1 MSNVSARTSERDGS
15 PQFRILGPLE
25 VRSGETWTPIGAP
38 KWRTLL
44 AVLLLNYGQ
53 VVSTERLT
61 DELWGDEPPARPAN
75 LIATYVHRL
84 RGLIGDPDGRVLE
97 TRAPGYRVVVN
108 GDELDALRFT
118 RLVTAGRKALA
129 DGAAARAVELLSE
142 ALGLFHGPPLADVP
156 FSDLMAT
163 EANRMEESRVAALG
177 LRIEAEIESGDG
189 AGTVA
194 ELRRLTTDNP
204 LREELW
210 ALLMR
215 ALCAAGRQAE
225 ALEAYERAR
234 RVIGDELG
242 VDPGPGLRQ
251 LHQEILDADARP
263 APRPAKPARSA
274 GAAEPGPAPPAAR
287 TPPPVPV
294 PPALSQLP
302 ADVPDFTGR
311 ADQVEYLCGLYS
323 GLPED
328 GNGTGAV
335 VVSLIAGAGGLG
347 KTTLAVHVAHQL
359 RARFPDGQ
367 LYVNLRG
374 ASDQP
379 AAPADVLA
387 RFLRQLGVD
396 GDQVPAGE
404 DERAGLYRTRLAG
417 RRVLIV
423 LDDARDAAQAR
434 PLVPGSV
441 SCGVLVTSR
450 KLMPDLVGG
459 RLVDLD
465 VLDPAEAR
473 VLLAK
478 IVGADRL
485 NAEPGATSSLLAAC
499 AGLPL
504 AIRIAGARLAAR
516 TYWTIASLAGK
527 VADER
532 RRIDEFKAGDLAVRA
547 CFQVSFD
554 SLPAPGPG
562 QPDPAR
568 AFRLLGLWHGPFISL
583 PAAAALLAEPED
595 LVAGSLELLVDA
607 SLLQSLAADRYR
619 LHDLLRVYAA
629 EKAEAQE
636 TGQDRE
642 AAVLRVLTWYLHTA
656 EAAGRVISP
665 QHARVPLGDS
675 HLVPPAPAFASLEQA
690 LDWCESARADLVAAA
705 RQAASGQM
713 HEIAWK
719 LPAAMMSFFYRRGH
733 WADWVAT
740 HESGLKSAR
749 VLGDRM
755 AEAWMLNNL
764 GMAFGLQRKEEAVGC
779 SEEALAIYREI
790 GDRPGQARAA
800 NNVAQACLRV
810 RRFPQA
816 VKAAR
821 RSLAVQRQAGDRYGA
836 GIALGNLGDAC
847 RALARFD
854 EAIGHLE
861 QALDIFRELGDEH
874 SQADSLSDLGEVYL
888 AMGRLDDAEGC
899 LLASLAIWRA
909 IGERYGQAAAL
920 GRLGRA
926 QKQAGR
932 RAEARELLSEAHFI
946 LAELGDVGQ
955 AAEIESELAE
965 LAEGAPLPNSPP
977 RPREPGTRTGGGR
990 ARRCRRVPA
999 TGWSRRSPR
1008 PVRRATP
1015 RGRARWPGT
1024 PPGQRPGTR
1033 GSTPPCHSAA
1043 SCYRER

>member
-1 MSNVSARTSERDGS
+1 VGDG
-15 PQFRILGPLE
+15 
-25 VRSGETWTPIGAP
+25 A
-38 KWRTLL
+38 
-44 AVLLLNYGQ
+44 
-53 VVSTERLT
+53 
-61 DELWGDEPPARPAN
+61 
-75 LIATYVHRL
+75 
-84 RGLIGDPDGRVLE
+84 
-97 TRAPGYRVVVN
+97 
-108 GDELDALRFT
+108 ELDAVRFA
-118 RLVTAGRKALA
+118 RLVAAGRGALA

-142 ALGLFHGPPLADVP
+142 ALGLFRGPPLADVP
-156 FSDLMAT
+156 FSDLVAT
-163 EANRMEESRVAALG
+163 EASRLEESRVAALG
-177 LRIEAEIESGDG
+177 LRIQAEIENGAA

-194 ELRRLTTDNP
+194 ELHRLTADHP

-225 ALEAYERAR
+225 ALAAYEQAR
-234 RVIGDELG
+234 TAIGDELG

-251 LHQEILDADARP
+251 LHQEILAADARP
-263 APRPAKPARSA
+263 ATRPAKQARPPDEAHSV
-274 GAAEPGPAPPAAR
+274 PAPRTAPRVPA
-287 TPPPVPV
+287 
-294 PPALSQLP
+294 ALSQLP

-311 ADQVEYLCGLYS
+311 ADQVEYLCRLLRGDQE
-323 GLPED
+323 G

-335 VVSLIAGAGGLG
+335 PVALIAGAGGLG

-359 RARFPDGQ
+359 RAQYPDGQ
-367 LYVNLRG
+367 LYIDLRG
-374 ASDQP
+374 ASGSP

-417 RRVLIV
+417 RRMLIV

-434 PLVPGSV
+434 PLVPGTV

-450 KLMPDLVGG
+450 NLMPDLVGG

-473 VLLAK
+473 ALLAK
-478 IVGADRL
+478 IVGAGRL
-485 NAEPGATSSLLAAC
+485 NAEPDATSSLLAAC

-504 AIRIAGARLAAR
+504 AIRIAGVRLAGR
-516 TYWTIASLAGK
+516 TGWTIASLAGK

-532 RRIDEFKAGDLAVRA
+532 RRIDEFTAGDLAVRA

-554 SLPAPGPG
+554 TLPAGG
-562 QPDPAR
+562 RSGRTGRVAPDPAR
-568 AFRLLGLWHGPFISL
+568 TFRLLGLWQGPFISL
-583 PAAAALLAEPED
+583 PAAASLLAEPED
-595 LVAGSLELLVDA
+595 LVADSLELLVDA
-607 SLLQSLAADRYR
+607 HLLQSLATDRYR

-636 TGQDRE
+636 ARQDRD
-642 AAVLRVLTWYLHTA
+642 AAVRRVLTWYLHTA

-665 QHARVPLGDS
+665 RHARVPLDDAP
-675 HLVPPAPAFASLEQA
+675 LVRPALAFASLEEA
-690 LDWCESARADLVAAA
+690 LDWCESARPNLVAAA
-705 RQAASGQM
+705 SQAASSEM

-740 HESGLKSAR
+740 HEGGLNSAR

-764 GMAFGLQRKEEAVGC
+764 GMVFGLQRKEQAIGC
-779 SEEALAIYREI
+779 FEEALVIYREI
-790 GDRPGQARAA
+790 GDQPGQARAA

-810 RRFPQA
+810 HRFPHA
-816 VKAAR
+816 LEAAQ
-821 RSLAVQRQAGDRYGA
+821 RSLAVQRQAGDRYGE

-861 QALDIFRELGDEH
+861 QALDIFRELGDQH

-888 AMGRLDDAEGC
+888 TMGRLDDAEGC
-899 LLASLAIWRA
+899 LRASLAIWRA
-909 IGERYGQAAAL
+909 QGERYGQAATL
-920 GRLGRA
+920 GRLGLA
-926 QKQAGR
+926 QKRAGR
-932 RAEARELLSEAHFI
+932 LAEARELLSEAHFI
-946 LAELGDVGQ
+946 LAELGDLGQ
-955 AAEIESELAE
+955 AAEVEAELAE
-965 LAEGAPLPNSPP
+965 LTAAAP
-977 RPREPGTRTGGGR
+977 
-990 ARRCRRVPA
+990 
-999 TGWSRRSPR
+999 
-1008 PVRRATP
+1008 
-1015 RGRARWPGT
+1015 
-1024 PPGQRPGTR
+1024 
-1033 GSTPPCHSAA
+1033 
-1043 SCYRER
+1043 

>member
-1 MSNVSARTSERDGS
+1 MSARTSERDSGLR
-15 PQFRILGPLE
+15 FRILGPLE
-25 VRSGETWTPIGAP
+25 VRSGEAWTPIGAS
-38 KWRTLL
+38 KWRSLL
-44 AVLLLNYGQ
+44 AVLLLNHGQ

-61 DELWGDEPPARPAN
+61 DELWGDEPPAKPAN
-75 LIATYVHRL
+75 LIATYMRRL
-84 RGLIGDPDGRVLE
+84 RVLIDDPDGRVLV
-97 TRAPGYRVVVN
+97 TRAPGYRSVVD
-108 GDELDALRFT
+108 GDALDALRFA
-118 RLVTAGRKALA
+118 RLVVAGRTALA

-142 ALGLFHGPPLADVP
+142 ALDLFRGPPLADVP
-156 FSDLMAT
+156 FSDLVTT
-163 EANRMEESRVAALG
+163 EANRLEESRVAALG
-177 LRIEAEIESGDG
+177 MRLEAEIESGDG

-194 ELRRLTTDNP
+194 ELCRLTTDNP

-234 RVIGDELG
+234 TVIGEELG

-251 LHQEILDADARP
+251 LHQEILAADARP
-263 APRPAKPARSA
+263 APRPAKPAGPA
-274 GAAEPGPAPPAAR
+274 GAAEPGPAPQTVRPAS
-287 TPPPVPV
+287 
-294 PPALSQLP
+294 PALSQLP

-311 ADQVEYLCGLYS
+311 ADQVEYLCRLFS

-328 GNGTGAV
+328 GNDAGAV

-347 KTTLAVHVAHQL
+347 KTTLAVRVAHRL
-359 RARFPDGQ
+359 RDKFPDGQ
-367 LYVNLRG
+367 LYVDLRG
-374 ASDQP
+374 ASHQP
-379 AAPADVLA
+379 AASAEVLA

-423 LDDARDAAQAR
+423 LDDAHDAAQVR

-450 KLMPDLVGG
+450 NLMPELAGG

-465 VLDPAEAR
+465 VLDTAEAR
-473 VLLAK
+473 ALLAK

-485 NAEPGATSSLLAAC
+485 NAEPDATDRLLAAC

-504 AIRIAGARLAAR
+504 AIRIAGVRLAGR
-516 TYWTIASLAGK
+516 TGWTVASLAAK

-532 RRIDEFKAGDLAVRA
+532 RRMDEFKVGDLAVRA

-554 SLPAPGPG
+554 SLPAARPG

-568 AFRLLGLWHGPFISL
+568 TFRLLGLWHGPFISL

-595 LVAGSLELLVDA
+595 LAADSLEMLVDA
-607 SLLQSLAADRYR
+607 HLLQSLAADRYR

-629 EKAEAQE
+629 EKAEAEE
-636 TGQDRE
+636 TGPDRD
-642 AAVLRVLTWYLHTA
+642 AAVHRVLTWYLHTA
-656 EAAGRVISP
+656 AAAGRVISP
-665 QHARVPLGDS
+665 QHARVPLDDS
-675 HLVPPAPAFASLEQA
+675 HPVPPPPTFESLEQA
-690 LDWCESARADLVAAA
+690 LDWCESARANLVAAA
-705 RQAASGQM
+705 SQAAAGGM

-733 WADWVAT
+733 WADWGAT
-740 HESGLKSAR
+740 HEGGLNSAR

-764 GMAFGLQRKEEAVGC
+764 GMVFGLQRKEQAVAC
-779 SEEALAIYREI
+779 FEEALAIYREI
-790 GDRPGQARAA
+790 GDQSGEFRAA

-816 VKAAR
+816 LEAAR
-821 RSLAVQRQAGDRYGA
+821 QALAVQRQAGDRYGE

-847 RALARFD
+847 RALGRHD

-861 QALDIFRELGDEH
+861 QALEIFRELDDQH
-874 SQADSLSDLGEVYL
+874 SQADSLSDLGDVYL
-888 AMGRLDDAEGC
+888 AVGRLDDALSC
-899 LLASLAIWRA
+899 LRASLAIWRA
-909 IGERYGQAAAL
+909 NGERYGQASTL
-920 GRLGRA
+920 GRVGLA
-926 QKQAGR
+926 QKHAGR
-932 RAEARELLSEAHFI
+932 LAEACELLSEAHFI
-946 LAELGDVGQ
+946 LAELGDLGQ
-955 AAEIESELAE
+955 AAEVEAELAE
-965 LAEGAPLPNSPP
+965 LTSAAPLPLTVI
-977 RPREPGTRTGGGR
+977 E
-990 ARRCRRVPA
+990 
-999 TGWSRRSPR
+999 
-1008 PVRRATP
+1008 
-1015 RGRARWPGT
+1015 
-1024 PPGQRPGTR
+1024 
-1033 GSTPPCHSAA
+1033 CHLM
-1043 SCYRER
+1043 